1 MNFQDMLLTKPT
13 DLSRLSRESF
23 GRIGKNAVASF
34 ISGRRRP
41 LQTEDQYIAPEA
53 YDAHYSVA
61 SDLFAVPGCEFRNQ
75 KPTAQKGESG

>member
-1 MNFQDMLLTKPT
+1 MVIVTMNFQDMLLTKPT
-13 DLSRLSRESF
+13 DLSRESF
-23 GRIGKNAVASF
+23 GRTGKNAVASF

-75 KPTAQKGESG
+75 KPTAQ